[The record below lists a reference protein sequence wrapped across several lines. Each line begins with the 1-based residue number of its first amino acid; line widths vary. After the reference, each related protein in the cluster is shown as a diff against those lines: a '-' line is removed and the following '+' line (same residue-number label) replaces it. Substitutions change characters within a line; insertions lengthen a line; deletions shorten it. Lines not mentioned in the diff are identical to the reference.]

1 MDKKETTLQ
10 SPSSTPGSTTRDAE
24 GATPADVH
32 AHVKRGF
39 YEACSNELGSR
50 RAGTIAERQERG
62 IEARTACP
70 LASLADWNPT
80 PNRQDVIALLE
91 EQSASRVPELIP
103 LRYERMSVSA
113 FTFYRGSAII
123 MAHDLAAQ
131 PTTGL
136 EVQCVGDAHIANF
149 GIFLSPTRHLVFDIN
164 DFDETAPGPWEW
176 DIKRLAASV
185 EICGRDRGF
194 SKDERRDAVRACA
207 KQYRHAM
214 AHFAEL
220 GDLDVWHAHLDVDES
235 LDEFERELD
244 GKKGRSI
251 RRAVEKARTKDSA
264 RAADKLAHEEDG
276 RMRFNSQPPELVPI
290 AEIAAT
296 EGYASPVELS
306 RALGTLV
313 GTYFESLPADRRFLL
328 GTYTVQ
334 DAARKVVGV
343 GSVGTRAW
351 VALLT
356 GKDEHD
362 PLVLQIKEANQSV
375 VERFYRPGS
384 FAHHGERVVQGQRL
398 IQSTSDILLGW
409 TDITAP
415 DGTRRDYYVRQ
426 LWNGKGSI
434 DLEEIGPE
442 SLENTARL
450 CAWALAHAHARTGD
464 EVAIAAYLDEK
475 HAFEDALWEFSRA
488 YADQNELD
496 YQAFMERY
504 QAGTLFGQ

>member
-10 SPSSTPGSTTRDAE
+10 SPSSTPGSTTRDAK

-70 LASLADWNPT
+70 LASLADWNPA
-80 PNRQDVIALLE
+80 PNRQDAIALLE

-123 MAHDLAAQ
+123 MAHDLAVQ

-276 RMRFNSQPPELVPI
+276 GMRFNSQPPELVPF

-313 GTYFESLPADRRFLL
+313 GTYFESLPADRRFFL

-375 VERFYRPGS
+375 VERFYRPDS

>member
-1 MDKKETTLQ
+1 MSKH
-10 SPSSTPGSTTRDAE
+10 SPAASEA
-24 GATPADVH
+24 ATPSAAAH
-32 AHVKRGF
+32 ASVKRGF
-39 YEACSNELGSR
+39 YASCSNELGSR
-50 RAGTIAERQERG
+50 RGGDVAEREARG
-62 IEARTACP
+62 IAAREACP
-70 LASLADWNPT
+70 VSSLADWTCT

-91 EQSASRVPELIP
+91 EQSSTRVPKLVP
-103 LRYERMSVSA
+103 LRYERMSASA
-113 FTFYRGSAII
+113 FTFYRGSAIV
-123 MAHDLAAQ
+123 MAHDLATQ
-131 PTTGL
+131 PTSGI

-149 GIFLSPTRHLVFDIN
+149 GIFLSLTRHLVFDVN

-176 DIKRLAASV
+176 DIKRLTAST

-214 AHFAEL
+214 ARFAEMS
-220 GDLDVWHAHLDVDES
+220 DLDVWHAHLDVDKS
-235 LDEFERELD
+235 LDEFEHELN

-251 RRAVEKARTKDSA
+251 RRAVEKARTKDNA
-264 RAADKLAHEEDG
+264 RAADKLAHEVDG
-276 RMRFNSQPPELVPI
+276 ALRFNSQPPELVPF
-290 AEIAAT
+290 AELMAT
-296 EGYASPVELS
+296 EGYESPEALS
-306 RALGTLV
+306 RALGALV
-313 GTYFESLPADRRFLL
+313 GSYFESLPADRRFLL
-328 GTYTVQ
+328 GGYTAQ

-343 GSVGTRAW
+343 GSVGMRAW
-351 VALLT
+351 VALLA
-356 GKDEHD
+356 GKDADD

-375 VERFYRPGS
+375 VERFYQPS
-384 FAHHGERVVQGQRL
+384 PYAHHGERVVQGQRL
-398 IQSTSDILLGW
+398 IQSTSDVLLGW
-409 TDITAP
+409 TDISAP
-415 DGTRRDYYVRQ
+415 DGSRRDYYVRQ

-475 HAFEDALWEFSRA
+475 HAFEDALWDYARA

-504 QAGTLFGQ
+504 EAGTLLGQQAPVE